1 MREREIDREKDGD
14 RVDKIGL
21 QQPRRSSTAATRSVL
36 GGSGIVEGGFERSVS
51 LATWERQIGDVGG
64 EMGFIGVRE
73 SFALVDRVHAE
84 LEVGEV
90 RLSERREE
98 NGENPLVQRGKRR
111 RYSSESG
118 WTSDRRR
125 GVGWSSVS
133 LSLVRGVKLKS
144 LASRIVW
151 SEEFWKCFE
160 GKITSAIVFRV

>member
-51 LATWERQIGDVGG
+51 LATWERQIRDVGG

-98 NGENPLVQRGKRR
+98 NGENGDATRQR
-111 RYSSESG
+111 
-118 WTSDRRR
+118 
-125 GVGWSSVS
+125 VGGPQTDVGAWDGA
-133 LSLVRGVKLKS
+133 LFP
-144 LASRIVW
+144 SRWCV
-151 SEEFWKCFE
+151 
-160 GKITSAIVFRV
+160 G